1 MERVCKLYLNGTA
14 ITELPTSI
22 EHLTGLASLSLRD
35 CKSLVC
41 LPITIFNIKFLKD
54 VDISECSKLDKLPEN
69 LGNAESV
76 EELNL
81 SGTAIRQGLP
91 PPSNLRYDIVIP
103 GSEIPEWFS
112 HQSLGTKLNIKEPY
126 SHLCNELMGI
136 AACVVFCSQEH
147 HPHHQINSGIG
158 IETFTHNPRF
168 KVKKCGLR
176 VVYKKDIEGLNR
188 TRAQCSN
195 YSITPYEGLDV
206 LHPNFNNSTVLPEV
220 NEVKRSRDDYDG
232 AGPSGEGSSNGV
244 PHQKC
249 ILRLTDSMIH
259 GNSDF
264 EGLSPQYP
272 RTRYDIIIPGS
283 EIPRCQIGIKIA
295 VSNSSFKV
303 KKCRLRVVYKKDIE
317 GLNRTRAQCSNN
329 STPYEGLDVLH
340 PNFNNS
346 AVLAEVNEVKQSRDD
361 YDGAGPSGE
370 GSSNDVPHPKSI
382 QRLTESMTHGNSD
395 REDSSDST

>member
-1 MERVCKLYLNGTA
+1 M
-14 ITELPTSI
+14 
-22 EHLTGLASLSLRD
+22 
-35 CKSLVC
+35 
-41 LPITIFNIKFLKD
+41 F
-54 VDISECSKLDKLPEN
+54 
-69 LGNAESV
+69 
-76 EELNL
+76 
-81 SGTAIRQGLP
+81 QGLP

-147 HPHHQINSGIG
+147 HPHHQINSGVSCTLIANGPRITFEIPGLRETQKAISSNLWLFYIFPQFYERYSSKSLKLSPIGECDANGFSQIG

-264 EGLSPQYP
+264 EVSLTYFLRGYKDPSGLSLSLSLSLLSLFLSSKHHALY
-272 RTRYDIIIPGS
+272 
-283 EIPRCQIGIKIA
+283 
-295 VSNSSFKV
+295 VSGPLSS
-303 KKCRLRVVYKKDIE
+303 I
-317 GLNRTRAQCSNN
+317 S
-329 STPYEGLDVLH
+329 
-340 PNFNNS
+340 
-346 AVLAEVNEVKQSRDD
+346 
-361 YDGAGPSGE
+361 
-370 GSSNDVPHPKSI
+370 
-382 QRLTESMTHGNSD
+382 
-395 REDSSDST
+395 